1 MQQKHNSPPS
11 SEVLL
16 PPPKLAPSLPWR
28 LSPHACDLHIRVPCP
43 GTVQQGDRGQLRII
57 TLYLGRASI
66 ANAPG
71 NVLVIPSRPRKI
83 INRAMVVKASGA
95 ETGAVAGAFQDNTQR
110 FLVAAM

>member
-11 SEVLL
+11 SELL
-16 PPPKLAPSLPWR
+16 SPQPAVAAFPSRLRPAYPGNYHAQAPSNKVA
-28 LSPHACDLHIRVPCP
+28 LSQSGA
-43 GTVQQGDRGQLRII
+43 
-57 TLYLGRASI
+57 I

-83 INRAMVVKASGA
+83 INRAMVAKASGA